1 MLLKFWFGTA
11 LAFLVMSPIDAE
23 SAPVDTLRDLQRAF
37 DVCVKAP
44 AAAAGSELTIV
55 FALKRDG
62 SLLGKPRITYSHLVG
77 DPDAQKRFVEE
88 AIAAVAQCFP
98 MSITY
103 ELGSAIAG
111 RLFAIRIVGHART
124 TNT

>member
-1 MLLKFWFGTA
+1 LLKFWFGTA
-11 LAFLVMSPIDAE
+11 LAFLVMSPIEAE

-37 DVCVKAP
+37 YVCVKAP
-44 AAAAGSELTIV
+44 AAAGSELTIV
-55 FALKRDG
+55 FALKRNG

-77 DPDAQKRFVEE
+77 DSDAQKRFVED
-88 AIAAVAQCFP
+88 AIAAVAKCFP

-111 RLFAIRIVGHART
+111 RLFTIRIVGHART